1 MKRKFARCFLPKKT
15 KVLGCTHSF
24 FSIYVMYILFSEG
37 YIQRY
42 SPDTEV
48 IFRPRQKKKPEGRA
62 LPCPRVFFCRGRNK
76 AEVEVAISLY
86 TARRKSYI

>member
-1 MKRKFARCFLPKKT
+1 
-15 KVLGCTHSF
+15 
-24 FSIYVMYILFSEG
+24 MYILFLEG

-42 SPDTEV
+42 SPDTEAF
-48 IFRPRQKKKPEGRA
+48 FRPRQKKNPRSGQCPRAEGPRA

-86 TARRKSYI
+86 TARRK